1 MRRTLLVCVLTASV
15 AAVTP
20 VAAQHVSLT
29 PHIGFY
35 IPTEQLAQL
44 ATGGTKDD
52 FKLEAGPSF
61 GARLGLWFGNRFGVE
76 VGGSYVPTTFQLTG
90 NTGGQIEKKDAKL
103 FLGSAQGVLF
113 LIPRTSFFTLYL
125 SGGVGVVSRGGIA
138 FTGKSK
144 TQNVGATFG
153 AGAGIRLAGIMLTA
167 GADLMSY
174 NAAYDGTAVVTQTT
188 KQKDIAIKLGF
199 GVPFGGK

>member
-20 VAAQHVSLT
+20 VAAQHLSLT

-125 SGGVGVVSRGGIA
+125 SGGVGVVSRESPSRGSRRPRMWARHSGR
-138 FTGKSK
+138 GQGS
-144 TQNVGATFG
+144 GWPG
-153 AGAGIRLAGIMLTA
+153 SR
-167 GADLMSY
+167 
-174 NAAYDGTAVVTQTT
+174 
-188 KQKDIAIKLGF
+188 
-199 GVPFGGK
+199 